1 MAMSFI
7 SIAGAQAAS
16 RRVVLSPG
24 SVIPVRLDQSLS
36 SKTARVGDRFTATV
50 RYGQDAAGLPEGTRV
65 EGVVREAVSSA
76 NGKPG
81 VLDMDFRRMVTPG
94 GQVRTLTG
102 SLIALD
108 ARSVQRSESG
118 RMVATA
124 DKSKERLKFIGIGAG
139 AGLLVSVL
147 TKGDRLTDTLL
158 GAAAGY
164 LYNEFGNKP
173 KPGNVNL
180 KAGTEFGVRLDRE
193 LVFQTHQPDTSLA
206 AAQSHKGRDPASLPN
221 DRTADMLT
229 EGSSAA
235 IGMRINDQNVTFD
248 TDQPF
253 MRNGVSF
260 VPLEPVAKAANFDYS
275 YVPNQKMIRARNGD
289 LRMGIG
295 SRIAVLNGAR
305 RRLNAAPEVRNGA
318 VYVPMQFI
326 GLATGGSVHWD
337 ASSRTVVLTGVPDAP
352 GPSDSSGGS
361 TDSGSTGGGP

>member
-1 MAMSFI
+1 
-7 SIAGAQAAS
+7 
-16 RRVVLSPG
+16 
-24 SVIPVRLDQSLS
+24 
-36 SKTARVGDRFTATV
+36 
-50 RYGQDAAGLPEGTRV
+50 
-65 EGVVREAVSSA
+65 
-76 NGKPG
+76 
-81 VLDMDFRRMVTPG
+81 
-94 GQVRTLTG
+94 
-102 SLIALD
+102 
-108 ARSVQRSESG
+108 
-118 RMVATA
+118 
-124 DKSKERLKFIGIGAG
+124 
-139 AGLLVSVL
+139 VL